1 MTQQEKID
9 RLLDFQ
15 DSITEELI
23 EITPLFDSLKHNPE
37 LPLDLRINLVY
48 YYTKLRNIGA
58 MLEKHGCLQKFNT
71 INLEEEMVNNYAKKL
86 HNIMDRILNDYG
98 SKVRYE
104 RNGELVYTYSDKNN
118 YDQEITSLT
127 SEVYLIVY
135 DKMDIENY
143 TKELES
149 LNTGLSWIFNF
160 RRILQLK
167 ELIKEKEEDIQRE
180 TTSYEFKYAEWKR
193 KIKKKE

>member
-23 EITPLFDSLKHNPE
+23 EITPMFDGLKHNPE
-37 LPLDLRINLVY
+37 LPLDLRIDLVY

-58 MLEKHGCLQKFNT
+58 MLEKPGCLQKFNT

-104 RNGELVYTYSDKNN
+104 RDGEIVYTYSEKND
-118 YDQEITSLT
+118 YDPEITSLT
-127 SEVYLIVY
+127 SEVYLITY
-135 DKMDIENY
+135 DKIDIENY
-143 TKELES
+143 TKELEA
-149 LNTGLSWIFNF
+149 LNIGFGWIFNF

-167 ELIKEKEEDIQRE
+167 ELLKEKEEDIQRE
-180 TTSYEFKYAEWKR
+180 TTSYEFKYAKWKR
-193 KIKKKE
+193 KNK

>member
-9 RLLDFQ
+9 RLLEFQ

-23 EITPLFDSLKHNPE
+23 EITPMFDGIKHNPE
-37 LPLDLRINLVY
+37 LPLDLRIDLVY

-58 MLEKHGCLQKFNT
+58 MLEKPGCLQKFDT

-104 RNGELVYTYSDKNN
+104 RDGEIVYTYSEKND
-118 YDQEITSLT
+118 YDPEITSLT
-127 SEVYLIVY
+127 SEVYLITY
-135 DKMDIENY
+135 DKIDIENY

-149 LNTGLSWIFNF
+149 LNIGFGWIFNF

-180 TTSYEFKYAEWKR
+180 TTSYEFKYAKWKR
-193 KIKKKE
+193 KNKKE

>member
-15 DSITEELI
+15 DCIKEELV
-23 EITPLFDSLKHNPE
+23 EIIPVFNGLRHNPE
-37 LPLDLRINLVY
+37 LPLDLRVDLVY
-48 YYTKLRNIGA
+48 YYTKLKNIGA
-58 MLEKHGCLQKFNT
+58 MLEKPGCLQRFSS
-71 INLEEEMVNNYAKKL
+71 INLEEEMANNYAKRL

-104 RNGELVYTYSDKNN
+104 KDGEIVYTYSEKND
-118 YDQEITSLT
+118 YDPEISSLT

-135 DKMDIENY
+135 DKIDIENY
-143 TKELES
+143 TQELES
-149 LNTGLSWIFNF
+149 LNKGLGWIFNF

-167 ELIKEKEEDIQRE
+167 ELLKEKEEDIQRE
-180 TTSYEFKYAEWKR
+180 TTSYEFKLAKWKR
-193 KIKKKE
+193 KNK

>member
-23 EITPLFDSLKHNPE
+23 EITPLFDSLKHNPK

-58 MLEKHGCLQKFNT
+58 MLEKPGCLQKFNT

-135 DKMDIENY
+135 DKIDIESY
-143 TKELES
+143 TKELEA
-149 LNTGLSWIFNF
+149 LNIGFGWIFNF

-167 ELIKEKEEDIQRE
+167 DLLKEKEEDIQRE
-180 TTSYEFKYAEWKR
+180 TTSYEFKYAKWKR
-193 KIKKKE
+193 KNK

>member
-23 EITPLFDSLKHNPE
+23 EITPMFDGLKHNPE
-37 LPLDLRINLVY
+37 LPLDLRIDLVY

-58 MLEKHGCLQKFNT
+58 MLEKPGCLQKFNT

-135 DKMDIENY
+135 DKIDIESY
-143 TKELES
+143 TKELEA
-149 LNTGLSWIFNF
+149 LNIGFGWIFNF

-167 ELIKEKEEDIQRE
+167 DLLKEKEEDIQTE
-180 TTSYEFKYAEWKR
+180 TVRYEFEYAKWKR
-193 KIKKKE
+193 KK

>member
-23 EITPLFDSLKHNPE
+23 EITPMFDGLKHNPE
-37 LPLDLRINLVY
+37 LPLDLRIDLVY

-58 MLEKHGCLQKFNT
+58 MLEKPGCLQKFNT

-104 RNGELVYTYSDKNN
+104 RDGELVYTYSDKNN

-135 DKMDIENY
+135 DKIDIESY
-143 TKELES
+143 TKELDA
-149 LNTGLSWIFNF
+149 LNIGFGWIFNF

-167 ELIKEKEEDIQRE
+167 ELLKEKEEDIQRE
-180 TTSYEFKYAEWKR
+180 TTSYEFKYAKWKR
-193 KIKKKE
+193 KNK

>member
-23 EITPLFDSLKHNPE
+23 EITPMFDGIKHNPE
-37 LPLDLRINLVY
+37 LPLDLRVDLVY

-58 MLEKHGCLQKFNT
+58 MLEKPGCLQKFNT

-86 HNIMDRILNDYG
+86 HNIIDRILNDYG

-104 RNGELVYTYSDKNN
+104 INGEIVYTYSDKNN
-118 YDQEITSLT
+118 YDSELSSLT

-135 DKMDIENY
+135 DKIDIEDY
-143 TKELES
+143 TKELEA
-149 LNTGLSWIFNF
+149 LNIGFGWIFNF

-167 ELIKEKEEDIQRE
+167 ELLKEKEEDIQRE
-180 TTSYEFKYAEWKR
+180 TASYEFRYAKWKR
-193 KIKKKE
+193 KNK

>member
-23 EITPLFDSLKHNPE
+23 EITPMFDGLKHNPE
-37 LPLDLRINLVY
+37 LPLDLRVDLVY

-58 MLEKHGCLQKFNT
+58 MLEKPGCLQKFNT

-104 RNGELVYTYSDKNN
+104 RDGEIVYTYSEKND
-118 YDQEITSLT
+118 YDPEITSLT
-127 SEVYLIVY
+127 SEVYLITY
-135 DKMDIENY
+135 DKIDIENY

-149 LNTGLSWIFNF
+149 LNIGFGWIFNF

-167 ELIKEKEEDIQRE
+167 ELLKEKEGDIQRE
-180 TTSYEFKYAEWKR
+180 TTSYEFKYAKWKR
-193 KIKKKE
+193 KNK